1 MDNTSTTISIYG
13 STFISCSQLTILKL
27 YWPSVVTLGGVTAF
41 TNTPMSNSTY
51 TGEFGSIYVP
61 ASLVDAYKSA
71 TNWTTYANRITAL
84 PEE

>member
-1 MDNTSTTISIYG
+1 MTV
-13 STFISCSQLTILKL
+13 KL
-27 YWPSVVTLGGVTAF
+27 YHSSVVTLSGAAVF
-41 TNTPMSNSTY
+41 TSTPMSNSTY